1 MEVTAPL
8 LFQLSVG
15 LLVADFSAMVNNPHL
30 SDVQFQ
36 MDNGEVLYAHK
47 FVLYARC
54 PLLIQYVS
62 TWCTSCASMQLL
74 PSSLSLCLSPLTS
87 HSPFPSPSPCLSA
100 PFPHHSAQS
109 LSLSSYPPELPH
121 FCSHPSPS
129 LLSPLCPKRFFPF
142 VAIRL
147 HFHGEDMF
155 EGRKWSEE
163 MTSGLGNRF
172 LVPFNKNPFL
182 LPWNCFFP
190 SICII
195 MKTYN

>member
-1 MEVTAPL
+1 MEVTALL

-36 MDNGEVLYAHK
+36 MDSGEVLYAHQ

-62 TWCTSCASMQLL
+62 AWGTGCASMQLL
-74 PSSLSLCLSPLTS
+74 PSPLSLCLSPLTS
-87 HSPFPSPSPCLSA
+87 HSARFPLPLLASLPLFSSSL
-100 PFPHHSAQS
+100 FAQS

-129 LLSPLCPKRFFPF
+129 LLSPLGPKHFFPLRCHK
-142 VAIRL
+142 V
-147 HFHGEDMF
+147 
-155 EGRKWSEE
+155 
-163 MTSGLGNRF
+163 T
-172 LVPFNKNPFL
+172 
-182 LPWNCFFP
+182 LPWRRHV
-190 SICII
+190 
-195 MKTYN
+195 